1 MDMTHGMGPAAL
13 REPIRTVELEGYIL
27 TETVRPS
34 CLKLPR
40 HFHSH
45 TNIAFALKGS
55 FRETIGKTPQVCGP
69 LDLIIRPAG
78 EPHSNEYGHE
88 DVRCLIIEVKPQ
100 RLAMIQQVSEV
111 LDRVVHI
118 RGGLMPA
125 LAMRIYKEF
134 QIMDSASALSIEAL
148 TLEML
153 ARTVRLGLVGQFS
166 SAPRWLHQ
174 VRELLHEQFS
184 QQLSL
189 SGVAEFVGVHPAHL
203 AKMFRK
209 HCQCTVGEYIR
220 RLRLE
225 YAVRELTDSVTPL
238 AEIALAAG
246 FYDQSHFTREFK
258 LHNGMTPA
266 EFRLVIRASKSG
278 TKRPRFSK
286 TS

>member
-1 MDMTHGMGPAAL
+1 MGPTAL

-34 CLKLPR
+34 SLKLPQ

-45 TNIAFALKGS
+45 TNIAFVLKGCFS
-55 FRETIGKTPQVCGP
+55 ETIGKRPQVCGP
-69 LDLIIRPAG
+69 CDLIIRPAG
-78 EPHSNEYGHE
+78 ELHSNEYGRE

-111 LDRVVHI
+111 LDRVVRV
-118 RGGLMPA
+118 RGALMPA

-134 QIMDSASALSIEAL
+134 QIMDSASPLSIEAL

-153 ARTVRLGLVGQFS
+153 ARTARLGLVGQLS

-174 VRELLHEQFS
+174 AREILHEQFS
-184 QQLSL
+184 QQLTL
-189 SGVAEFVGVHPAHL
+189 SSVAELVGVHPAHL

-209 HCQCTVGEYIR
+209 HCKCTVGEYVR
-220 RLRLE
+220 RLRLA
-225 YAVRELTDSVTPL
+225 YATRELTDSDRPL

-246 FYDQSHFTREFK
+246 FYDQSHFTRDFK
-258 LHNGMTPA
+258 LHNGMTPG

-278 TKRPRFSK
+278 TTRPRFSK
-286 TS
+286 TA

>member
-13 REPIRTVELEGYIL
+13 QDPIRTVELEGFIL

-34 CLKLPR
+34 ALKLPR

-45 TNIAFALKGS
+45 TNIAFALKGT
-55 FRETIGKTPQVCGP
+55 FRETIGKSPQVCGP

-78 EPHSNEYGHE
+78 EPHSNEYGRE

-134 QIMDSASALSIEAL
+134 QIMDSASPLSIEAF

-153 ARTVRLGLVGQFS
+153 AGTARSGLQGQIS

-174 VRELLHEQFS
+174 AREILHEQFS

-189 SGVAEFVGVHPAHL
+189 STVAEFVGVHPAHL
-203 AKMFRK
+203 AKVFRK
-209 HCQCTVGEYIR
+209 HFRCTVGEYIR

-225 YAVRELTDSVTPL
+225 HAVRELTYSGKPL
-238 AEIALAAG
+238 AEIALVAG